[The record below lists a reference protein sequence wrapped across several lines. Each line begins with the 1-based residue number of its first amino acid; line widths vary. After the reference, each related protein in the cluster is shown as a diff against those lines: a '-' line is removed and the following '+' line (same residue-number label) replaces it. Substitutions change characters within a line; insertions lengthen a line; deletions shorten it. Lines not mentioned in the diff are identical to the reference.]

1 MKYLFTFIIGLFFMT
16 SNAQEINKKLE
27 DQIKHKQIMLNEC
40 SREGL
45 VEFPEFKASY
55 DANYENYKVDSLST
69 AKLEKLIKGKKIK
82 VVLGTWC
89 GDSKY
94 QVPNFLKVTDAVK
107 VKESDVTFVA
117 VDGAKKAE
125 NGLLDG
131 LDIQRVPT
139 FIVLDKKG
147 KEIGRIVENPKK
159 SIELD
164 LIDILSV
171 KKQK

>member
-1 MKYLFTFIIGLFFMT
+1 MKYLFTILFAVIYV
-16 SNAQEINKKLE
+16 SANAQQINKKLE
-27 DQIKHKQIMLNEC
+27 DQIKHKEIMLNEC

-55 DANYENYKVDSLST
+55 DANYENYKVDS
-69 AKLEKLIKGKKIK
+69 ANIAGIKKLMKDKKIK

-94 QVPNFLKVTDAVK
+94 QVPNFLKIMDAAKIDQEK
-107 VKESDVTFVA
+107 VSFIA

-139 FIVLDKKG
+139 FIVTDKKG
-147 KEIGRIVENPKK
+147 KEIGRIVEHPKK
-159 SIELD
+159 SLELD
-164 LIDILSV
+164 LVDILTV
-171 KKQK
+171 KK

>member
-1 MKYLFTFIIGLFFMT
+1 MKYLFTIIIGLFFMT
-16 SNAQEINKKLE
+16 TNAQEINKKLE

-55 DANYENYKVDSLST
+55 DANYENYKVDSASLPQLT
-69 AKLEKLIKGKKIK
+69 KLMKDKKIK

-94 QVPNFLKVTDAVK
+94 QVPNFLKITDAVQVNEK
-107 VKESDVTFVA
+107 NISFIA

-139 FIVLDKKG
+139 FIITDKKG
-147 KEIGRIVENPKK
+147 KEIGRIVESPKK

-164 LIDILSV
+164 LIEILTV
-171 KKQK
+171 KK

>member
-1 MKYLFTFIIGLFFMT
+1 MKYAFTLLLGIFFV
-16 SNAQEINKKLE
+16 SAKAQEINKKLE

-55 DANYENYKVDSLST
+55 DANYENYKVDSASVPQLT
-69 AKLEKLIKGKKIK
+69 KLMKDKKIK

-89 GDSKY
+89 GDSKF
-94 QVPNFLKVTDAVK
+94 QAPNFLKVTDAIK
-107 VKESDVTFVA
+107 VDEKNVAFIA

-125 NGLLDG
+125 NGLIDG

-139 FIVLDKKG
+139 FIIIDKKG
-147 KEIGRIVENPKK
+147 KEIGRIIEHPKK
-159 SIELD
+159 SLELD
-164 LIDILSV
+164 LIDILTV
-171 KKQK
+171 KKSK

>member
-1 MKYLFTFIIGLFFMT
+1 MKYLFTIILGLFYLS

-27 DQIKHKQIMLNEC
+27 DQLKHKQIMLNEC

-55 DANYENYKVDSLST
+55 DANYESYKVDSAAALQLS
-69 AKLEKLIKGKKIK
+69 KLMKDKKIK

-89 GDSKY
+89 GDSKF
-94 QVPNFLKVTDAVK
+94 QVPNFLKIADAIK
-107 VKESDVTFVA
+107 VDEKNVAFIA

-131 LDIQRVPT
+131 LNIERVPT
-139 FIVLDKKG
+139 FIITDKKG
-147 KEIGRIVENPKK
+147 KEIGRIVESPKK
-159 SIELD
+159 SLELD
-164 LIDILSV
+164 LIDILSA
-171 KKQK
+171 KK

>member
-1 MKYLFTFIIGLFFMT
+1 MKYLFTILFAVIYV
-16 SNAQEINKKLE
+16 SANAQQINKKLE
-27 DQIKHKQIMLNEC
+27 DQIKHKEIMLNEC

-55 DANYENYKVDSLST
+55 DANYENYKVDS
-69 AKLEKLIKGKKIK
+69 ANIAGIKKLMKDKKIK

-94 QVPNFLKVTDAVK
+94 QVPNFLKIMDAAKIDQEK
-107 VKESDVTFVA
+107 VSFIA
-117 VDGAKKAE
+117 VDGSKKAE

-139 FIVLDKKG
+139 FIVADKKG
-147 KEIGRIVENPKK
+147 KEIGRIVEHPKK
-159 SIELD
+159 SLELD
-164 LIDILSV
+164 LVDILTV
-171 KKQK
+171 KK

>member
-1 MKYLFTFIIGLFFMT
+1 MKYLFTILFAVVYV
-16 SNAQEINKKLE
+16 SANAQQINKKLE
-27 DQIKHKQIMLNEC
+27 DQIKHKEIMLNEC

-55 DANYENYKVDSLST
+55 DANYESYKVDSTTIASIS
-69 AKLEKLIKGKKIK
+69 KLMKDKKIK

-94 QVPNFLKVTDAVK
+94 QVPNFLKVMDAAKIDQDK
-107 VKESDVTFVA
+107 VSFIA

-139 FIVLDKKG
+139 FIVTDKKG
-147 KEIGRIVENPKK
+147 KEIGRIIEHPKK
-159 SIELD
+159 SLELD
-164 LIDILSV
+164 LIDILTV
-171 KKQK
+171 KK

>member
-1 MKYLFTFIIGLFFMT
+1 MKYLFTILFAVIYV
-16 SNAQEINKKLE
+16 SANAQQINKKLE
-27 DQIKHKQIMLNEC
+27 DQIKHKEIMLNEC

-55 DANYENYKVDSLST
+55 DANYENYKVDS
-69 AKLEKLIKGKKIK
+69 ANIAGIKKLMKDKKIT

-94 QVPNFLKVTDAVK
+94 QVPNFLKIMDAAKIDQEK
-107 VKESDVTFVA
+107 VSFIA

-139 FIVLDKKG
+139 FIVTDKKG
-147 KEIGRIVENPKK
+147 KEIGRIVEHPKK
-159 SIELD
+159 SLELD
-164 LIDILSV
+164 LVDILTV
-171 KKQK
+171 KK

>member
-1 MKYLFTFIIGLFFMT
+1 MKYIFTIVLGLFFI
-16 SNAQEINKKLE
+16 SANAQEINKKLE

-55 DANYENYKVDSLST
+55 DANYENYKVDS
-69 AKLEKLIKGKKIK
+69 AAIPQLEKLIKGKKIK

-94 QVPNFLKVTDAVK
+94 QVPNFLKVADATK
-107 VKESDVTFVA
+107 VKESDVTFIA

-125 NGLLDG
+125 NGLIDG

-139 FIVLDKKG
+139 FILFDKKG
-147 KEIGRIVENPKK
+147 KELGRIIENPKK
-159 SIELD
+159 SLELD
-164 LIDILSV
+164 LIDILSP
-171 KKQK
+171 KK

>member
-1 MKYLFTFIIGLFFMT
+1 MKYLFIILFATVCT
-16 SNAQEINKKLE
+16 SANAQQINKKLE
-27 DQIKHKQIMLNEC
+27 DQIKHKEIMLNEC

-55 DANYENYKVDSLST
+55 DANYENYKVDST
-69 AKLEKLIKGKKIK
+69 AIAGLNKLMKDKMVK

-94 QVPNFLKVTDAVK
+94 QVPNFLKVMDAAKIDQNK
-107 VKESDVTFVA
+107 VSFIA

-139 FIVLDKKG
+139 FIVTDKKG
-147 KEIGRIVENPKK
+147 KEIGRIIEHPKK
-159 SIELD
+159 SLELD
-164 LIDILSV
+164 LVEILTA
-171 KKQK
+171 KK

>member
-1 MKYLFTFIIGLFFMT
+1 MKYLFTAILGLFFV
-16 SNAQEINKKLE
+16 SANAQEINKKLE

-45 VEFPEFKASY
+45 VDFPEFKASY
-55 DANYENYKVDSLST
+55 DANYENYKVDSTSIT
-69 AKLEKLIKGKKIK
+69 QLEKLIKGKKIK

-94 QVPNFLKVTDAVK
+94 QVPNFLKVTDALK
-107 VKESDVTFVA
+107 VKEGDVTFIA

-125 NGLLDG
+125 NGLIDG

-139 FIVLDKKG
+139 FIVTDKKG
-147 KEIGRIVENPKK
+147 KEIGRIIEHPKK
-159 SIELD
+159 NLELD
-164 LIDILSV
+164 LIDILTV
-171 KKQK
+171 KK

>member
-1 MKYLFTFIIGLFFMT
+1 MKYLLAIMLGLFFVST
-16 SNAQEINKKLE
+16 NAQEINKKLE

-55 DANYENYKVDSLST
+55 DANYENYKVDSASLPQLT
-69 AKLEKLIKGKKIK
+69 KLLKDKKIK

-89 GDSKY
+89 GDSKF
-94 QVPNFLKVTDAVK
+94 QVPNFLKVADEAK
-107 VKESDVTFVA
+107 VQENDVAFIA

-125 NGLLDG
+125 NGLIDG

-139 FIVLDKKG
+139 FIVTDKKG
-147 KEIGRIVENPKK
+147 KEIGRIVENPKR
-159 SIELD
+159 SLELD
-164 LIDILSV
+164 LIEILTS
-171 KKQK
+171 KK

>member
-1 MKYLFTFIIGLFFMT
+1 MKYTLTIILGLFFV
-16 SNAQEINKKLE
+16 SANAQEINKRLE

-40 SREGL
+40 SRDGL
-45 VEFPEFKASY
+45 VSFPEFKASY
-55 DANYENYKVDSLST
+55 DANYENYKVDSASLPQLK
-69 AKLEKLIKGKKIK
+69 KLVKGKKIK

-89 GDSKY
+89 GDSKF
-94 QVPNFLKVTDAVK
+94 QVPNFLKVTDSAK
-107 VKESDVTFVA
+107 VKQDDISFIA

-125 NGLLDG
+125 NGLLDN

-139 FIVLDKKG
+139 FIITDKKG

-164 LIDILSV
+164 LIEILTV
-171 KKQK
+171 KK

>member
-1 MKYLFTFIIGLFFMT
+1 MKYIFAIMFGLFFV
-16 SNAQEINKKLE
+16 SANAQEINKKLE

-55 DANYENYKVDSLST
+55 DANYENYKVDSAAIPQLT
-69 AKLEKLIKGKKIK
+69 KLMKDKKIK

-89 GDSKY
+89 GDSKF
-94 QVPNFLKVTDAVK
+94 QVPNFLKVTDAIK
-107 VKESDVTFVA
+107 IDEKHISFIA

-125 NGLLDG
+125 NGLIDG

-139 FIVLDKKG
+139 FIIFDEKR
-147 KEIGRIVENPKK
+147 KEIGRIIEHPKK
-159 SIELD
+159 SLELD
-164 LIDILSV
+164 LIDILTI
-171 KKQK
+171 KK

>member
-1 MKYLFTFIIGLFFMT
+1 MKYLFIVLFAIIQM
-16 SNAQEINKKLE
+16 SANAQQINKKLE
-27 DQIKHKQIMLNEC
+27 DQIKHKEIMLNEC

-55 DANYENYKVDSLST
+55 DANYENYKVDSTTIASIS
-69 AKLEKLIKGKKIK
+69 KLMKDKKIK

-94 QVPNFLKVTDAVK
+94 QVPNFLKVMDAAKIDQHK
-107 VKESDVTFVA
+107 VSFIA

-139 FIVLDKKG
+139 FIVTDKKG
-147 KEIGRIVENPKK
+147 MEIGRIIEHPKK
-159 SIELD
+159 SLELD
-164 LIDILSV
+164 LIDILTV
-171 KKQK
+171 KK

>member
-1 MKYLFTFIIGLFFMT
+1 MKYAFTIILGLFFV
-16 SNAQEINKKLE
+16 SANAQEINKKLE

-55 DANYENYKVDSLST
+55 DANYENYKVDSASLPQ
-69 AKLEKLIKGKKIK
+69 LEKLIKGKKIK

-94 QVPNFLKVTDAVK
+94 QVPNFLKVADAAK
-107 VKESDVTFVA
+107 VKESDVNFIA

-139 FIVLDKKG
+139 FIVVDKKG
-147 KEIGRIVENPKK
+147 KELGRIIENPKK
-159 SIELD
+159 SLELD
-164 LIDILSV
+164 LIDILSA
-171 KKQK
+171 KKK

>member
-1 MKYLFTFIIGLFFMT
+1 MKYLFTIIIGLFFMVA
-16 SNAQEINKKLE
+16 NAQEINKKLE

-55 DANYENYKVDSLST
+55 DANYENYKVDST
-69 AKLEKLIKGKKIK
+69 AISQLTKLMKDKKIK

-94 QVPNFLKVTDAVK
+94 QVPNFLKVTDAIK
-107 VKESDVTFVA
+107 VDEKQVSFIA

-139 FIVLDKKG
+139 FIITDKKG
-147 KEIGRIVENPKK
+147 KEIGRIIEHPKK
-159 SIELD
+159 SLELD
-164 LIDILSV
+164 LIDILTV
-171 KKQK
+171 KK